1 MAIPGVRNIIIGAV
15 ILAAAVLFRS
25 QLTAG
30 GAALLFYGALIIG
43 AVLLGYGL
51 MEFVRDRN
59 KDDAERQA
67 EKRTLANEVLFRTL
81 SRMSSADTNIRPVEV
96 ETIRNIYRDMTGDEV
111 SISEVRVAAQADL
124 YERQPFKKY
133 LAGVQAQIDGDD
145 KRLIM
150 KALSAVIKA
159 DGRISPFEVDFFNEV
174 AEALK
179 LSPADLTD
187 LADESDAS
195 GATEKDEARP
205 E

>member
-15 ILAAAVLFRS
+15 ILAAGVLFRS

-51 MEFVRDRN
+51 MEFVRDRG

-67 EKRTLANEVLFRTL
+67 EQRTLSNEVLFRTL
-81 SRMSSADTNIRPVEV
+81 ARMSSADTNIRPVEV
-96 ETIRNIYRDMTGDEV
+96 ETIRNIYLDMTGDEV
-111 SISEVRVAAQADL
+111 SISEIRVAAKADL

-133 LAGVQAQIDGDD
+133 LAGVQAQIEGED

-187 LADESDAS
+187 LADEGDAP
-195 GATEKDEARP
+195 GATEN
-205 E
+205 

>member
-15 ILAAAVLFRS
+15 ILAAGVLFRS
-25 QLTAG
+25 QLTQG
-30 GAALLFYGALIIG
+30 GAALLFYGALIVG
-43 AVLLGYGL
+43 AGLLGYGL
-51 MEFVRDRN
+51 FEFVRDRK
-59 KDDAERQA
+59 KDDAERKA
-67 EKRTLANEVLFRTL
+67 EKRTLANEVLFRAL
-81 SRMSSADTNIRPVEV
+81 ARMSSADTNIRPVEV
-96 ETIRNIYRDMTGDEV
+96 ETIRNIYLDMTGDEV
-111 SISEVRVAAQADL
+111 SISEIRVAAKADL

-133 LAGVQAQIDGDD
+133 LAGVQAQIEGED

-187 LADESDAS
+187 LADEGDAS
-195 GATEKDEARP
+195 GEA
-205 E
+205 EN